1 MISNYNFN
9 DEISTL
15 RIWFDNKPFSNEI
28 QENIKNLK
36 LDLISE
42 EAKQM
47 YINERLEKEEKE
59 KETVQDL

>member
-1 MISNYNFN
+1 MTSEYTLN

-15 RIWFDNKPFSNEI
+15 RIWFDTKPFSKEI

-59 KETVQDL
+59 KKNSSS